1 MCQKPGKMLIP
12 TDKPQVYFVDVVKCI
27 NEVCSQRWRIQR
39 CPLLRMSVAQ
49 VNESEHLNSW
59 EIWYHQPTNGD
70 RPTAYPGLTIA
81 GGRAGGLDD
90 GGEADWSTAPVKG
103 HFDEFHNQ
111 WLTHWHSY
119 QTADLFNR
127 RNITSI
133 NCPKLHFASSAL
145 WFYGLEIFVVEF
157 VL

>member
-1 MCQKPGKMLIP
+1 MSSASTRYTHRDDAFSAAHCLECASPKWMNLRTWIAWKFDTTDWP
-12 TDKPQVYFVDVVKCI
+12 TD
-27 NEVCSQRWRIQR
+27 
-39 CPLLRMSVAQ
+39 
-49 VNESEHLNSW
+49 
-59 EIWYHQPTNGD
+59 QP
-70 RPTAYPGLTIA
+70 PMYPGPSTT

-90 GGEADWSTAPVKG
+90 PTHLHARPRWSTQGTRVLDREADWSTAPVKG

-119 QTADLFNR
+119 QIADSFNR

-133 NCPKLHFASSAL
+133 NCPKLHFASSVL
-145 WFYGLEIFVVEF
+145 RFYGLEIFVVEF